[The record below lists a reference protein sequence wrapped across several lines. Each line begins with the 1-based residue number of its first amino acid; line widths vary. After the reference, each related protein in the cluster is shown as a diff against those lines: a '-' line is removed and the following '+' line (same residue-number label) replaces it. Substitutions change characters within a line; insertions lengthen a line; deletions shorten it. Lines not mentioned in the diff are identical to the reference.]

1 MNEEMNEDMH
11 AFVSFAFFC
20 CSWSHSFLPSFLPFF
35 LSFINHPHS
44 LVSPSLLSTLPNNQ
58 PHHFPNPSHSR
69 LLPEKKLDSIDMRS
83 LSYVA
88 VAVYAVLAVSSL
100 SSQADAIDPWHPPQ
114 LPFSW
119 GRARDRAR
127 PAPSQTS
134 FVPKKET
141 FRLQHILAHGAP
153 GAKTAK
159 IFRKLEV
166 DDQMRME
173 MASINL
179 LDSSS
184 SSPGSSFEHSI
195 ADAFFPDTEDDHDDM
210 PDPESADGARG
221 RRLER
226 TTANNF
232 PFPGRRVPNA
242 EDYGTVVSMVRMA
255 LDCYVDPARQG
266 WVDIGDDWEVDS
278 EIGWLE
284 AGLRGYIFASED
296 QKTVVIGIKGTSLK
310 LFGTGGGPTGNNDK
324 LNDNKM
330 FSCCCGKVDRTW
342 WSVCGCY
349 MGGNQCDQQCLV
361 DDLIKDRDEEESYVG
376 IGLVRPSL
384 IAHFLVIFHNSLHHG
399 AESDTNDFASCGLL
413 LESGRCRQKAVPSR
427 YNLAYWT
434 LSWWKRRFDDRH
446 YTWIPSLYVPITR

>member
-1 MNEEMNEDMH
+1 
-11 AFVSFAFFC
+11 
-20 CSWSHSFLPSFLPFF
+20 
-35 LSFINHPHS
+35 
-44 LVSPSLLSTLPNNQ
+44 
-58 PHHFPNPSHSR
+58 
-69 LLPEKKLDSIDMRS
+69 MRS

-100 SSQADAIDPWHPPQ
+100 SSQADAFDPWHPSQ

-119 GRARDRAR
+119 GRTRDRAR

-134 FVPKKET
+134 FIPKKET

-159 IFRKLEV
+159 VFRKLEV
-166 DDQMRME
+166 NDQMRME
-173 MASINL
+173 MASVNL

-184 SSPGSSFEHSI
+184 SSPGSSFEHTL
-195 ADAFFPDTEDDHDDM
+195 ADTFFADTDNHDDI
-210 PDPESADGARG
+210 PDPESAEGSRA
-221 RRLER
+221 RRLQR
-226 TTANNF
+226 TTTNTF

-242 EDYGTVVSMVRMA
+242 EDHGTVISMVRMA
-255 LDCYVDPARQG
+255 LDCYVDPERQG

-342 WSVCGCY
+342 WGVCGCY
-349 MGGNQCDQQCLV
+349 MGGNQCNQQCLV

-376 IGLVRPSL
+376 IGLVGPSL
-384 IAHFLVIFHNSLHHG
+384 IYVSLIFCETLGPSMTQNLMQN
-399 AESDTNDFASCGLL
+399 TLFPLGLL
-413 LESGRCRQKAVPSR
+413 LESGRCRQNTVPSC
-427 YNLAYWT
+427 YNLAYRT
-434 LSWWKRRFDDRH
+434 LSWRKRRCNDWR
-446 YTWIPSLYVPITR
+446 YPWIPSIHVPITGRQAVCSAHRTSQG